1 MAGAGWSQASQT
13 SADKMAGRVFITNSR
28 HFPLSGEPP
37 SGQVAGT
44 MNVLE
49 SLVEMIHFK
58 PRANQTLLQTDIL
71 ICFPDLLDRHVLA
84 SLMCYTFS
92 AFDPLLKN

>member
-1 MAGAGWSQASQT
+1 MQGGHKPARLRLIKWQVGFLLL
-13 SADKMAGRVFITNSR
+13 RVDIR
-28 HFPLSGEPP
+28 PLSGEPLH
-37 SGQVAGT
+37 GQVART
-44 MNVLE
+44 MTVLE

-58 PRANQTLLQTDIL
+58 PRANQTLLQTEIL
-71 ICFPDLLDRHVLA
+71 NSFPDLLDRHVLA